1 MLGEAKTRSYIYPV
15 VKLKNIQIKNKG
27 YVKSRK

>member
-1 MLGEAKTRSYIYPV
+1 MLGEAKTRSYIHHV
-15 VKLKNIQIKNKG
+15 VKVNNKNKG